1 MATLRHYSLHL
12 VLCLLFSA
20 CVACTT
26 SIIHPTV
33 ASVTPVAVDG
43 GVLEVQPSPA
53 LKREHQPVVATESLT
68 PTLTPQFWTPTD
80 EPNLTA
86 TPGATSLVGPV
97 ALLIIEPARQ
107 LETRAALLD
116 PGAPSIHNLTIQEER
131 LMALQWMD
139 DGCTLYLNGK
149 VYDLDGNLVW
159 QVPSPIVTRLG
170 GLYSARLSPQRNWL
184 AYPVFSGPETY
195 DSNEF
200 VDVETISLTPPY
212 SSYRLSQR
220 GGAEVGAFVW
230 SPDEMWVY
238 FSDYD
243 ANGVLQI
250 FRATPDGQIQEQ
262 MTAHTGTLG
271 RVDSMSL
278 SADGRHLAYSVVN
291 LLATSLP
298 YHYEAAD
305 EGWVGIVDVETR
317 SNTTIRLPR
326 FGNVYRSDSLWWSVT
341 GDELLVYG
349 VSLPIEPGD
358 ALYGKQLHWIRGD
371 GSGGP
376 FRSLYQSQ
384 MPGNS
389 IIWAMPLS
397 NLDKLFLRT
406 DKGYY
411 LLQGET
417 ISPIEIAE
425 LLDGLE
431 VDDRIIDFIPGP
443 VVFQDETA
451 CEK

>member
-1 MATLRHYSLHL
+1 MY
-12 VLCLLFSA
+12 
-20 CVACTT
+20 
-26 SIIHPTV
+26 
-33 ASVTPVAVDG
+33 
-43 GVLEVQPSPA
+43 
-53 LKREHQPVVATESLT
+53 KRQ
-68 PTLTPQFWTPTD
+68 
-80 EPNLTA
+80 
-86 TPGATSLVGPV
+86 
-97 ALLIIEPARQ
+97 
-107 LETRAALLD
+107 
-116 PGAPSIHNLTIQEER
+116 
-131 LMALQWMD
+131 
-139 DGCTLYLNGK
+139 
-149 VYDLDGNLVW
+149 
-159 QVPSPIVTRLG
+159 
-170 GLYSARLSPQRNWL
+170 
-184 AYPVFSGPETY
+184 
-195 DSNEF
+195 
-200 VDVETISLTPPY
+200 
-212 SSYRLSQR
+212 
-220 GGAEVGAFVW
+220 
-230 SPDEMWVY
+230 
-238 FSDYD
+238 
-243 ANGVLQI
+243 
-250 FRATPDGQIQEQ
+250 
-262 MTAHTGTLG
+262 
-271 RVDSMSL
+271 
-278 SADGRHLAYSVVN
+278 ADGRHLAYSVVN